1 MVEVLCS
8 LLLHGSKRWYSYL
21 LPSLL
26 PHIHCPPG
34 LSLMEDLGISLIV
47 SSTLALILSDFN
59 VLVNDPCPS
68 FILSIS
74 CPHPTLPQS
83 CIPTCPTSFLLTL
96 QELLMIWS
104 LFSPT
109 SLTSL
114 LQLSP
119 HSSVSST
126 FLCLFTGGFPIS
138 I

>member
-1 MVEVLCS
+1 MLRTS
-8 LLLHGSKRWYSYL
+8 FGSRRWHSYL
-21 LPSLL
+21 LPRLL

-34 LSLMEDLGISLIV
+34 LSLIEDLGISLIV
-47 SSTLALILSDFN
+47 SPTLALILSDFN
-59 VLVNDPCPS
+59 VLVNDPCPR
-68 FILSIS
+68 FIFSIS

-104 LFSPT
+104 LFSLT

-114 LQLSP
+114 LQSSP
-119 HSSVSST
+119 HSSISST
-126 FLCLFTGGFPIS
+126 THCLFTGCFSIS